1 MDSSS
6 PARSRSKLGG
16 GGPDTEHT
24 RRKKTRGR
32 PLKNAGSSNVPEERR
47 AQIRRAQEAFRLRKL
62 AATRSLEDKIESL
75 QACVRDMST
84 IFLELSDSMIQS
96 DVLHQDPAIGQNL
109 ISATSKF
116 ISLAKTAVDD
126 LEDTADVASEEIIKA
141 SDRETAHSQPQPPSM
156 TSPRLLNK
164 QRPASAF
171 PAADFS
177 VPEDFNPVPETLLK
191 KEIFGNGWFG
201 LQPEILS
208 KLSTTN
214 ATDMSRLDSSFSV
227 TLLQTTLSIAYE
239 CLMDTTG
246 TYYPI
251 TKDMY
256 QFALLYHSREELL
269 FNLRWFLGP
278 GLPTL
283 RALGRAVFGYNSS
296 LSMQYLNAVSSGM
309 EPKILNPLVDA
320 LALVE
325 AQKKFP
331 IVQYLNAFDVEDYI
345 ISKGAFHIDR
355 DVICLRVSEDDRF
368 SQAKSGSPTQ
378 YYNSTRTEYPDETSS
393 YAPRLAENPISSS
406 RVSSTSMPTEQPPS
420 GSWSDIFGFDG
431 MQQENYCVD
440 PSTDSITQ
448 TPPIEN
454 KVRTLSVPV
463 LLQSLAKRA
472 L

>member
-1 MDSSS
+1 MDPSS
-6 PARSRSKLGG
+6 PTRSRSKLRG
-16 GGPDTEHT
+16 GGPDQEHT
-24 RRKKTRGR
+24 GRKKTRGR
-32 PLKNAGSSNVPEERR
+32 PLKTAGSSNVPEERR

-84 IFLELSDSMIQS
+84 IFLDLSDSMIQS
-96 DVLHQDPAIGQNL
+96 NVLHQDPAIGQNL
-109 ISATSKF
+109 VSATSKF
-116 ISLAKTAVDD
+116 ITLAKTAVDD
-126 LEDTADVASEEIIKA
+126 LEDTADEASEEIITT
-141 SDRETAHSQPQPPSM
+141 SDRETVHSQPQRSFVTSSSLANDRQPSS
-156 TSPRLLNK
+156 T
-164 QRPASAF
+164 F
-171 PAADFS
+171 PTPDFS

-191 KEIFGNGWFG
+191 REIFGNGWFG

-208 KLSTTN
+208 RLTTAN
-214 ATDMSRLDSSFSV
+214 TADMGRLDSSFGV

-239 CLMDTTG
+239 YLIDTTG
-246 TYYPI
+246 AYYPI

-278 GLPTL
+278 GLRTL

-296 LSMQYLNAVSSGM
+296 LSLQYLNAVSSGT

-320 LALVE
+320 SAFVE

-331 IVQYLNAFDVEDYI
+331 AVQYLNAFDVENYI
-345 ISKGAFHIDR
+345 LSKGAFHIDR
-355 DVICLRVSEDDRF
+355 DVICLRVADDDRHG
-368 SQAKSGSPTQ
+368 QTWSGSPTQ
-378 YYNSTRTEYPDETSS
+378 YYNSTGTEYPEETSN
-393 YAPRLAENPISSS
+393 YVPGLAEDQTSGIG
-406 RVSSTSMPTEQPPS
+406 VSSTSVPIEQSPS
-420 GSWSDIFGFDG
+420 VAWSGMLGFDDI
-431 MQQENYCVD
+431 QKENYSAD
-440 PSTDSITQ
+440 PTIIQ
-448 TPPIEN
+448 TSPIEN